1 MANEIRLKRGS
12 GSDQSASDLVTGEVA
27 IRTDNGKLFT
37 KKDDGTVA
45 EISGSGGGGGE
56 TVYMHGSY
64 YGRGGNG
71 GSGICVIRYTG
82 GTAASGGSISSSGG
96 YTYHTFNGTGTFTVS

>member
-1 MANEIRLKRGS
+1 
-12 GSDQSASDLVTGEVA
+12 
-27 IRTDNGKLFT
+27 
-37 KKDDGTVA
+37 
-45 EISGSGGGGGE
+45 
-56 TVYMHGSY
+56 MHGSY